1 MIEHPPV
8 SESAPLTSRQRLRR
22 KQRWMAVGMFL
33 IDQALIFTGFG
44 IAYLLRYQ
52 VSWPAPLDRIVAEVA
67 TENLVPFSA
76 FLPIVLILQV
86 LLSIR
91 FIGSGFYRPS
101 RRMTLLDETTA
112 IAGNVITM
120 IALLMVVVFLYR
132 PFFYSRLI
140 FAFAAITIIGLLLSW
155 RLLLI
160 GIRHWF
166 WSRGLG
172 RERVLVVGGTG
183 LGQLVMQ
190 SLTAS
195 PGIGY
200 TLVGYL
206 SDQPIIASNRA
217 RVFQYLGDLDDFET
231 VVLQQDIQHV
241 IIALPFW
248 EYERLPELAARCQQ
262 LDVEYQIAPDIYQL
276 SFDRVD
282 VMHLSGIP
290 LLQPKA
296 VQLQGLNLALKRI
309 FDLLAVLISL
319 PITIPLAIIIAFLI
333 WFDSGHPII
342 FRQQRV
348 GKHGKLFTCYKF
360 RTMVPDAEQRRKEL
374 IRHNEADGPLFKMRA
389 DPRVTR
395 IGRWLRRTS
404 LDELPQL
411 YNVLRGDM
419 SLIGPRPA
427 LPEEVAR
434 YEPWHHRRLAVLPG
448 LACLPQALGRS
459 EISFDEQVRLDI
471 YYAENW
477 SLSLDFRILMMVIPA
492 ILSGRGAW

>member
-248 EYERLPELAARCQQ
+248 EYERLPELATRCQQ
-262 LDVEYQIAPDIYQL
+262 LGVEYQIAPDIYQL

-282 VMHLSGIP
+282 IMHLSGIP

>member
-262 LDVEYQIAPDIYQL
+262 LGVEYQIAPDIYQL

-282 VMHLSGIP
+282 IMHLSGIP

>member
-8 SESAPLTSRQRLRR
+8 QERQPPITRQRLYYQRR
-22 KQRWMAVGMFL
+22 WTMVGL
-33 IDQALIFTGFG
+33 LLVDQALIFAGFAL
-44 IAYLLRYQ
+44 AYILRYQ
-52 VSWPAPLDRIVAEVA
+52 VSWPPPFDRIIAEVA
-67 TENLVPFSA
+67 IENQVPFSP
-76 FLPIVLILQV
+76 FLPIVFMLQ
-86 LLSIR
+86 LLLGVR
-91 FIGSGFYRPS
+91 FIIHGFYRSS
-101 RRMTLLDETTA
+101 RRMTLLDEAEA
-112 IAGNVITM
+112 IAGSVITM
-120 IALLMVVVFLYR
+120 IALVMVVVFLYR

-140 FAFAAITIIGLLLSW
+140 FAFAVITIIGLLLSW

-183 LGQLVMQ
+183 LGQLVMHA
-190 SLTAS
+190 LTAS
-195 PGIGY
+195 PGVGY
-200 TLVGYL
+200 TLAGYL
-206 SDQPIIASNRA
+206 SEQPIIAANRA
-217 RVFQYLGDLDDFET
+217 RVFQHLGNLDDLEQ
-231 VVLQQDIQHV
+231 VIEQQQIQQV

-248 EYERLPELAARCQQ
+248 NYDRLPELAARCQQ
-262 LDVEYQIAPDIYQL
+262 LGVEYQIAPDIYQL
-276 SFDRVD
+276 NFDRVD
-282 VMHLSGIP
+282 IMHLSGVP
-290 LLQPKA
+290 LLQPKEI
-296 VQLQGLNLALKRI
+296 QLHGLNLALKRT
-309 FDLLAVLISL
+309 FDLAAVLLSL
-319 PITIPLAIIIAFLI
+319 PLTLPLAAIMAFLI
-333 WFDSGHPII
+333 WIDSGRPII

-348 GKHGKLFTCYKF
+348 GKHGRLFTCYKF
-360 RTMVPDAEQRRKEL
+360 RTMVPDAEQRRQEL
-374 IRHNEADGPLFKMRA
+374 LAHNEADGPLFKIRD

-395 IGRWLRRTS
+395 VGRWLRRTS

-411 YNVLRGDM
+411 WNVLRGEM

-434 YEPWHHRRLAVLPG
+434 YEPWHHRRLEVQPG

-477 SLSLDFRILMMVIPA
+477 SLSLDLRILMMVIPA

>member
-248 EYERLPELAARCQQ
+248 EYERLPKLAARCQQ
-262 LDVEYQIAPDIYQL
+262 LGVEYQIAPDIYQL

-282 VMHLSGIP
+282 IMHLSGIP

-434 YEPWHHRRLAVLPG
+434 YEPWHRRRLAVLPG

>member
-1 MIEHPPV
+1 MIEYPPV

-52 VSWPAPLDRIVAEVA
+52 VSWPVPFDRIIAEVA

-76 FLPIVLILQV
+76 FLPIVFILQA
-86 LLSIR
+86 LLSLR

-112 IAGNVITM
+112 IAGSVITM

-206 SDQPIIASNRA
+206 SDQPIIAGNRA

-282 VMHLSGIP
+282 IMHLSGIP

>member
-282 VMHLSGIP
+282 IMHLSGIP

-360 RTMVPDAEQRRKEL
+360 RTMVPDAEQRREEL

>member
-1 MIEHPPV
+1 MIEHPPA
-8 SESAPLTSRQRLRR
+8 SERASRTSRQRLRR
-22 KQRWMAVGMFL
+22 KQRWTAVGMFL
-33 IDQALIFTGFG
+33 IDQMLIFAGFG

-52 VSWPAPLDRIVAEVA
+52 ISWPVPFDRIIAEVA

-76 FLPIVLILQV
+76 FLPIVFILQA
-86 LLSIR
+86 LLSLR

-282 VMHLSGIP
+282 IMHLSGIP

-296 VQLQGLNLALKRI
+296 VQLQGLNLALKRM
-309 FDLLAVLISL
+309 FDLSVVLISL
-319 PITIPLAIIIAFLI
+319 PITIPLAIVITLLI
-333 WFDSGHPII
+333 WFDSGRPII

-348 GKHGKLFTCYKF
+348 GKNGKLFTCYKF

-374 IRHNEADGPLFKMRA
+374 LHYNEADGPLFKIRA

>member
-1 MIEHPPV
+1 M
-8 SESAPLTSRQRLRR
+8 
-22 KQRWMAVGMFL
+22 VGLFFV
-33 IDQALIFTGFG
+33 DQGLIFAGFVL
-44 IAYLLRYQ
+44 AYLLRYQ
-52 VSWPAPLDRIVAEVA
+52 VNWPTPFDRIIAEVA
-67 TENLVPFSA
+67 IENQVPFSA
-76 FLPIVLILQV
+76 FLPIVLLLQV
-86 LLSIR
+86 LLGLR
-91 FIGSGFYRPS
+91 FIVHGFYRSS
-101 RRMTLLDETTA
+101 RRMTFLNEAEA
-112 IAGNVITM
+112 IAGSVITM
-120 IALLMVVVFLYR
+120 IALVMVIVFLYR

-140 FAFAAITIIGLLLSW
+140 FAFAAVTIIGLLLSW

-160 GIRHWF
+160 GLQHWF

-190 SLTAS
+190 ALTAS
-195 PGIGY
+195 PGSGY

-206 SDQPIIASNRA
+206 SEEPIIANQRA
-217 RVFQYLGDLDDFET
+217 RVFQHLGNLEDLEL
-231 VVLQQDIQHV
+231 VVEQHQIQQV

-248 EYERLPELAARCQQ
+248 EYDRLPELVARCQN
-262 LDVEYQIAPDIYQL
+262 LGVGYQIAPDIYQL
-276 SFDRVD
+276 SFDRID
-282 VMHLSGIP
+282 IMHLSGVP
-290 LLQPKA
+290 LLQPKEI
-296 VQLQGLNLALKRI
+296 QLHGLNLALKRV
-309 FDLLAVLISL
+309 FDLTAVL
-319 PITIPLAIIIAFLI
+319 ITIPLTLPIAGLIALAIWI
-333 WFDSGHPII
+333 DSGRPII

-348 GKHGKLFTCYKF
+348 GKHGRLFTCYKF
-360 RTMVPDAEQRRKEL
+360 RTMVPDAEQRRQEL
-374 IRHNEADGPLFKMRA
+374 LQHNEADGPLFKIRD
-389 DPRVTR
+389 DPRITR

-411 YNVLRGDM
+411 WNVLLGDM

-434 YEPWHHRRLAVLPG
+434 YEPWHHRRLEVQPG

-477 SLSLDFRILMMVIPA
+477 SLSLDLRILMMVIPA

>member
-248 EYERLPELAARCQQ
+248 EYERLPELAARCQH
-262 LDVEYQIAPDIYQL
+262 LNVEYQIAPDIYQL

-282 VMHLSGIP
+282 IMHLSGIP

>member
-33 IDQALIFTGFG
+33 IDQVLIFTGFG

-262 LDVEYQIAPDIYQL
+262 LGVEYQIAPDIYQL

-282 VMHLSGIP
+282 IMHLSGIP

>member
-1 MIEHPPV
+1 MIEYPPV
-8 SESAPLTSRQRLRR
+8 SDSSSSATRQRIQHQR
-22 KQRWMAVGMFL
+22 RWMSVGLFL
-33 IDQALIFTGFG
+33 IDQLLIFCGFAL
-44 IAYLLRYQ
+44 AYLLRYQ
-52 VSWPAPLDRIVAEVA
+52 VNWPPPFDRIVAEVA

-76 FLPIVLILQV
+76 FLPIVIMLQV
-86 LLSIR
+86 LLGLR
-91 FIGSGFYRPS
+91 FIGRGFYRPS
-101 RRMTLLDETTA
+101 RRITMMDEAAA
-112 IAGNVITM
+112 ITGSVITM

-140 FAFAAITIIGLLLSW
+140 FAFAVVTIIALLFSW

-166 WSRGLG
+166 WTRGLG

-195 PGIGY
+195 PGVGY

-206 SDQPIIASNRA
+206 SNEPIITGSRA
-217 RVFQYLGDLDDFET
+217 RVFQHLGNLEDFEE
-231 VVLQQDIQHV
+231 VVAQHRIQHV

-248 EYERLPELAARCQQ
+248 EYDRLPELAARCQA
-262 LDVEYQIAPDIYQL
+262 LGIEYQIAPDIYQL

-282 VMHLSGIP
+282 IMHLSGVP
-290 LLQPKA
+290 LLQPKEI
-296 VQLQGLNLALKRI
+296 QLHGLNLALKRI
-309 FDLLAVLISL
+309 FDLTMVLLSL
-319 PITIPLAIIIAFLI
+319 PLTLPLAIIIAVLI
-333 WFDSGHPII
+333 WLDSGRPII

-348 GKHGKLFTCYKF
+348 GKHGHLFTCYKF
-360 RTMVPDAEQRRKEL
+360 RTMVPDAEQRRQEL
-374 IRHNEADGPLFKMRA
+374 LVHNEADGPLFKMRA

-395 IGRWLRRTS
+395 VGRWLRRTS

-411 YNVLRGDM
+411 FNVLRGDM

-427 LPEEVAR
+427 LPEEVER
-434 YEPWHHRRLAVLPG
+434 YEPWHRRRLEVLPG

-477 SLSLDFRILMMVIPA
+477 SLSLDLRILMMVIPA
-492 ILSGRGAW
+492 VLSGRGAW

>member
-8 SESAPLTSRQRLRR
+8 SESTPLTSRQRLRR

-217 RVFQYLGDLDDFET
+217 RVFQYLGNLDDFET

-282 VMHLSGIP
+282 IMHLSGIP

-319 PITIPLAIIIAFLI
+319 PITIPLAIVIALLI

>member
-8 SESAPLTSRQRLRR
+8 SESASLTSRQRLRR

-91 FIGSGFYRPS
+91 FIGSGFYRRS

-217 RVFQYLGDLDDFET
+217 RVFQYLGDLEDFET

-282 VMHLSGIP
+282 IMHLSGIP

-309 FDLLAVLISL
+309 FDLSAVLISL

>member
-262 LDVEYQIAPDIYQL
+262 LGVEYQIAPDIYQL

-282 VMHLSGIP
+282 IMHLSGIP

-434 YEPWHHRRLAVLPG
+434 YEPWHHRRLVVLPG

>member
-282 VMHLSGIP
+282 IMHLSGIP